1 MNNGLD
7 DHVVLNVTLLL
18 FRIDYW
24 LARCKIKA
32 TLIIS
37 RHVCQSVC
45 LCVCLSATLTLKIS
59 ETKRF
64 RGSCPVGTL

>member
-45 LCVCLSATLTLKIS
+45 LCVFVRNFDANNI
-59 ETKRF
+59 
-64 RGSCPVGTL
+64 GN